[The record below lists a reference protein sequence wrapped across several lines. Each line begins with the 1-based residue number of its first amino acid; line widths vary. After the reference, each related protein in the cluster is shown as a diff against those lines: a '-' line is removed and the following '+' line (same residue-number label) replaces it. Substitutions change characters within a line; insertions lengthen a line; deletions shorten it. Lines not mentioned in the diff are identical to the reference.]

1 MIKVAKIYHQIKCE
15 SNIKELKLFR
25 ALKLWSLMPLMIVIF
40 ESKNELNNKFISVIN
55 LIINYG
61 FRMSSVDTTNT
72 IKAETIV
79 HQLTN
84 QPDWQNNPVTILSAR
99 LNMPKDDEV
108 KNALS
113 TRNITKGGF
122 NLYRFILMYIEE
134 TQREDKNVIDY
145 NTLQIEHIL
154 PQKPS
159 QDFKEEHT
167 DWKEISKNNTGKLGN
182 ITLIT
187 PKNNSK
193 ISNYN
198 IQYKIDEYYNK
209 SDFKINQDIAELYN
223 NANNIVDFISKRAEK
238 LIEKV
243 FLYGFKHYCDENYKL
258 NNNDSNKEEE
268 EEPDLT
274 LDGTDIKLKNDRGEI
289 SGKRPKEMTIIIN
302 NEKTVLSATDG
313 KKYTWKKL
321 YSDFYQFL
329 TKKYK
334 NLTKQKKLKGAHK
347 ILIEM
352 SDLCTKVNIDPKNV
366 KIYW

>member
-1 MIKVAKIYHQIKCE
+1 
-15 SNIKELKLFR
+15 
-25 ALKLWSLMPLMIVIF
+25 MPLMIVIF
-40 ESKNELNNKFISVIN
+40 ESKNELKNKFISVID

-61 FRMSSVDTTNT
+61 FRMSSVDTTNK

-84 QPDWQNNPVTILSAR
+84 EPDWQNNPVTILSAI

-159 QDFKEEHT
+159 QEFKKAHT
-167 DWKEISKNNTGKLGN
+167 DWQEISKNNTGKLGN

-187 PKNNSK
+187 PDKNSK
-193 ISNYN
+193 ISNDN
-198 IQYKIDEYYNK
+198 IQSKIDDYYNK
-209 SDFKINQDIAELYN
+209 SDFKINQDIAGLYD
-223 NANNIVDFISKRAEK
+223 NANKNIVDFISKRAEK
-238 LIEKV
+238 LIKKV
-243 FLYGFKHYCDENYKL
+243 FLYDFKHYCDENYKL

-289 SGKRPKEMTIIIN
+289 SGKKPKEMTITIN

-334 NLTKQKKLKGAHK
+334 HLTKQKKLKGAHK

-352 SDLCTKVNIDPKNV
+352 SDLCTKVNIDLKNV
-366 KIYW
+366 KIYWQDEVNEF